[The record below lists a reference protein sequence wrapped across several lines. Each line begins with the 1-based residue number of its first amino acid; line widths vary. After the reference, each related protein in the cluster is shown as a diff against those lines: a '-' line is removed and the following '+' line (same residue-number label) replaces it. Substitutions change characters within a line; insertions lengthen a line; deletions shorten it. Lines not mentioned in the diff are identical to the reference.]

1 MKFLNNI
8 SVHQILLNF
17 KMIYNLLQS
26 TLTLFWRW
34 LKSTFTSYEDDISY
48 GIKLE
53 QEYQNTIASKK
64 INA

>member
-1 MKFLNNI
+1 
-8 SVHQILLNF
+8 
-17 KMIYNLLQS
+17 MIYNLLQS